1 MRKLNE
7 SVANVLAQNL
17 MNAAKTA
24 GANAA
29 QAPATSA
36 REELQAAL
44 TYACSRVEQLETTI
58 AKIEAD
64 VRNFLGGTA
73 IARRILETIRG
84 IK

>member
-1 MRKLNE
+1 MCKLNE
-7 SVANVLAQNL
+7 SVENVLARNL
-17 MNAAKTA
+17 ENAEKMARE
-24 GANAA
+24 NAA

-36 REELQAAL
+36 RDELKAAL
-44 TYACSRVEQLETTI
+44 TYASSRVEQLENTI

>member
-1 MRKLNE
+1 MCKLNE
-7 SVANVLAQNL
+7 SVQNVLAQNL
-17 MNAAKTA
+17 ENAAK
-24 GANAA
+24 NVA

-36 REELQAAL
+36 RDELQAAL
-44 TYACSRVEQLETTI
+44 TYARSRVEQLESTI
-58 AKIEAD
+58 ARIEAD